1 MCGIIYNNGGFYIMR
16 ESKPIE
22 IEKLE
27 DAGLK
32 RETYRHPAFG
42 MVSFGRIT
50 GGDNVLFG
58 SSIKHNDRIRLT
70 IKHGEQDRTLH
81 EDRYYGRKRI
91 VEVEMSYSQFAECI
105 GAMNVG
111 DGVPC
116 TIQYTEKE
124 GYIPAIEESNSKR
137 EQFRNEFGDTIA
149 KAMEQIQ
156 NQINQIQES
165 IDTKKTLGI
174 KDRKE
179 IVSQL
184 QLVKYNIGAN
194 LDFCVSQ
201 FDEQMDKSTMEA
213 KGEIEAFCQNK
224 INSIAQAALVEKKDE
239 LIGLENPVEL

>member
-1 MCGIIYNNGGFYIMR
+1 MIKF
-16 ESKPIE
+16 S
-22 IEKLE
+22 
-27 DAGLK
+27 
-32 RETYRHPAFG
+32 
-42 MVSFGRIT
+42 RIT
-50 GGDNVLFG
+50 GRNNVLFG
-58 SSIKHNDRIRLT
+58 SSIKHNDRIQLT
-70 IKHGEQDRTLH
+70 IKHGEQNRTLH
-81 EDRYYGRKRI
+81 EDIYYGRETI

-116 TIQYTEKE
+116 TIQYTEKK
-124 GYIPAIEESNSKR
+124 GCIPAIEENNSKR
-137 EQFRNEFGDTIA
+137 EQFRNEFSDTIS
-149 KAMEQIQ
+149 KAMEQVQ

-184 QLVKYNIGAN
+184 QHVKYNIGAN

>member
-1 MCGIIYNNGGFYIMR
+1 MR
-16 ESKPIE
+16 ETQPIE
-22 IEKLE
+22 VEKFENSSLE
-27 DAGLK
+27 
-32 RETYRHPAFG
+32 RETYKHPAFG
-42 MVSFGRIT
+42 MIGFRRIT

-58 SSIKHNDRIRLT
+58 SSIKHNDRIQLT

-81 EDRYYGRKRI
+81 EDRYYGKKRI

-105 GAMNVG
+105 SAMNVG

-116 TIQYTEKE
+116 TIRFTEKD
-124 GYIPAIEESNSKR
+124 GHIPAIEENNSKR
-137 EQFRNEFGDTIA
+137 EQFRNEFSGVIE

-184 QLVKYNIGAN
+184 QHVKYNIGAN

-224 INSIAQAALVEKKDE
+224 INSIAQAALTEKKDE

>member
-1 MCGIIYNNGGFYIMR
+1 MR
-16 ESKPIE
+16 ESRPIE
-22 IEKLE
+22 IEIKE
-27 DAGLK
+27 DSSGLK

-42 MVSFGRIT
+42 MVSFGRVT

-111 DGVPC
+111 NGVPC
-116 TIQYTEKE
+116 TIQYTEKD
-124 GYIPAIEESNSKR
+124 GRIPAIEENNSKR
-137 EQFRNEFGDTIA
+137 EQFRNEFSDTIS
-149 KAMEQIQ
+149 KAMEQVQ
-156 NQINQIQES
+156 MQINQIQES
-165 IDTKKTLGI
+165 IDTKKSLGV

-179 IVSQL
+179 IISQL
-184 QLVKYNIGAN
+184 RQVKYNIGCN
-194 LDFCVSQ
+194 LDFCVEQ

-224 INSIAQAALVEKKDE
+224 INSIAQAALIEKKDE